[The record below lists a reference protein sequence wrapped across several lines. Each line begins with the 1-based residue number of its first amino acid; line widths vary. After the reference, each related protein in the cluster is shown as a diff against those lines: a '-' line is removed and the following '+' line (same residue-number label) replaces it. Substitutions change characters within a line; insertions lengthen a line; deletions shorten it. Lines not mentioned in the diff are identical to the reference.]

1 MFKHIEIELPEME
14 STTLDGIR
22 YYPTP
27 TGNMYPSIT
36 SVTSHYNRQ
45 VFKEWRERV
54 GNVEADRI
62 CKESTTRGTNF
73 HQICQDY
80 LENKLL
86 ESDRYDEEAYFMFD
100 SAKTE
105 LDNINNIH
113 AIESSLYSD
122 YFGIAGR
129 VDCIAEYRGELAVID
144 FKTSKKIK
152 PEEWIQQYFVQ
163 EVAYACMYHE
173 LTGKVVKQ
181 LVTIMV
187 TPEGEVKV
195 FIKTNLGVYIV
206 LLTRYI
212 KKFIEEKL
220 QAYGNSH

>member
-122 YFGIAGR
+122 YLGIAGR
-129 VDCIAEYRGELAVID
+129 VDCIAEFDGELAVID

-173 LTGKVVKQ
+173 LTGNVVKQ

-195 FIKTNLGVYIV
+195 FKKTNLAHYIV
-206 LLTRYI
+206 LLTKYI

-220 QAYGNSH
+220 QTYGNSH

>member
-45 VFKEWRERV
+45 IFKEWRERV

-100 SAKTE
+100 SVKSE
-105 LDNINNIH
+105 LDNITNIH

-122 YFGIAGR
+122 YLGIAGR
-129 VDCIAEYRGELAVID
+129 VDCIAEYNGELAVID

-187 TPEGEVKV
+187 TPEGKVKV
-195 FIKTNLGVYIV
+195 FIKTNLGVYIA

>member
-86 ESDRYDEEAYFMFD
+86 D
-100 SAKTE
+100 
-105 LDNINNIH
+105 L
-113 AIESSLYSD
+113 
-122 YFGIAGR
+122 
-129 VDCIAEYRGELAVID
+129 ID
-144 FKTSKKIK
+144 MTKKPTSCSIL
-152 PEEWIQQYFVQ
+152 Q
-163 EVAYACMYHE
+163 
-173 LTGKVVKQ
+173 KQ
-181 LVTIMV
+181 
-187 TPEGEVKV
+187 
-195 FIKTNLGVYIV
+195 
-206 LLTRYI
+206 
-212 KKFIEEKL
+212 
-220 QAYGNSH
+220 S